1 MRVDIWA
8 DISSLLKYGI
18 CISKAKMFAFVH
30 QRELR
35 DSLSWR
41 MLLEHHNRNKQSEKE
56 HKQTIHDFAV
66 ILPFYGLTN
75 KCT

>member
-1 MRVDIWA
+1 MGVDIWA

-18 CISKAKMFAFVH
+18 CISKPKMFEVVH
-30 QRELR
+30 QRELW

-41 MLLEHHNRNKQSEKE
+41 MLLEHHNRNKQTEKE
-56 HKQTIHDFAV
+56 HKQTILDSTV
-66 ILPFYGLTN
+66 TLPFYGFTN